1 MDGGRGE
8 PISFLSVEVP
18 VMWCGAGR
26 EAVNAEFGA
35 AEPAARLLG
44 GHDGDMLSSAAAA
57 IGSKVDLMRGGKF
70 TLSETFDTF
79 RHFSTLVDTCRKCR
93 TTIFD
98 SSTLFDTCRHCRL
111 KNIFITEAY
120 SNIFIAKQFDLC
132 VAVAVKSSR

>member
-79 RHFSTLVDTCRKCR
+79 RHFSTL
-93 TTIFD
+93 
-98 SSTLFDTCRHCRL
+98 FDTCRHVS
-111 KNIFITEAY
+111 KV
-120 SNIFIAKQFDLC
+120 SNHYIRQFDTFRHLSTLSTE
-132 VAVAVKSSR
+132 KYIYNRGL